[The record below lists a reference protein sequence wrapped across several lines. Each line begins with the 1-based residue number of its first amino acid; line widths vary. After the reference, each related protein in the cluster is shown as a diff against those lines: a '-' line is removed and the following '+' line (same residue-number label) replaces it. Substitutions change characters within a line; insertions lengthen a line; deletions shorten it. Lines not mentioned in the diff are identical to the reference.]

1 MRYSIGRYLK
11 KMHPE
16 PASLTGLKLHV
27 IIQGARWKEHLA
39 LGSTSGFPDPNPL
52 SVECLYGP
60 LPAALHPLPNVTGGG
75 LLQGFFYK
83 PTLPLSALLHA
94 THNNTLHSF
103 SPK

>member
-27 IIQGARWKEHLA
+27 IKQGARWNEHLA

-52 SVECLYGP
+52 SVECLHGP
-60 LPAALHPLPNVTGGG
+60 VPAAPHPSKLWLPLL